1 MAKVRKGSALR
12 HFVLDHFGLIPFL
25 VFALFPAYFMILT
38 AFKQNGELYDL
49 DAIPFWLR
57 QGPTLDHFRFL
68 FGQTQFLHWL
78 LNSVLVAVVATG
90 ASFVISVMAAYSL
103 ARLRYR
109 GVNFLGTAI
118 FVIYLVPP
126 TLLFLPLGRVIYSLG
141 LADNVVSLM
150 ITYPTFLIPFST
162 WLLMG
167 YFRTVPREIEEC
179 AMVDGCGRIG
189 ALIRVVLP
197 VTVPGL
203 VCAILFSFTLSW
215 NEFIYAL
222 TFISQSTQKTATV
235 GVAAELVRGDVFH
248 WGEIMAG
255 ASTGSLP
262 IVLIYAFFLDY
273 YVAGLTA
280 GSVKG

>member
-1 MAKVRKGSALR
+1 MAKVRRGSPLR
-12 HFVLDHFGLIPFL
+12 QFVVDHFGVVPFL

-38 AFKQNGELYDL
+38 AFKHNSELYDL
-49 DAIPFWLR
+49 EAIPFWLR
-57 QGPTLDHFRFL
+57 EGVTLDHFRFL
-68 FGQTQFLHWL
+68 FGETKFLRWL
-78 LNSVLVAVVATG
+78 LNSVLVAVTATG

-103 ARLRYR
+103 ARLRFR

-118 FVIYLVPP
+118 FVVYLVPP
-126 TLLFLPLGRVIYSLG
+126 TLLFLPLGRVVYNLG
-141 LADNVVSLM
+141 LADNVVALM

-197 VTVPGL
+197 VAVPGL
-203 VCAILFSFTLSW
+203 ICAILFSFTLSW

-222 TFISQSTQKTATV
+222 VFLSSAATKTVPV
-235 GVAAELVRGDVFH
+235 GVVSELVRGDTFF
-248 WGEIMAG
+248 WGPLMAG
-255 ASTGSLP
+255 AL
-262 IVLIYAFFLDY
+262 L
-273 YVAGLTA
+273 
-280 GSVKG
+280 GSVPVAFIYSFFVEQYVSAMTGAVKG

>member
-1 MAKVRKGSALR
+1 MAKVRKGGSLR
-12 HFVLDHFGLIPFL
+12 HFIIDYFGLVPFL

-38 AFKQNGELYDL
+38 AFKYNSELYDL
-49 DAIPFWLR
+49 QAIPFWLR
-57 QGPTLDHFRFL
+57 EGFTLDHFRFL
-68 FGQTQFLHWL
+68 FLKTWFLRWL
-78 LNSVLVAVVATG
+78 LNSVMVAVISTG
-90 ASFVISVMAAYSL
+90 CSFVISVMAAYSL
-103 ARLRYR
+103 ARLRFR

-126 TLLFLPLGRVIYSLG
+126 TLLFLPLGRVIYNLG
-141 LADNVVSLM
+141 LADNVVSLI

-179 AMVDGCGRIG
+179 AMVDGCGRIT

-203 VCAILFSFTLSW
+203 ICAILFAFTLSW

-222 TFISQSTQKTATV
+222 TFISQTTQKTITV
-235 GVAAELVRGDVFH
+235 GVAAELIRGDVFH

-262 IVLIYAFFLDY
+262 IVLIYVFFLDY
-273 YVAGLTA
+273 YVVGLTA
-280 GSVKG
+280 GSIKG

>member
-1 MAKVRKGSALR
+1 MAKVRKGSSLR
-12 HFVLDHFGLIPFL
+12 RFIIDHFGLVPFL
-25 VFALFPAYFMILT
+25 LFALFPAYFMILT
-38 AFKQNGELYDL
+38 AFKHNSELYDL
-49 DAIPFWLR
+49 EAIPFWLR
-57 QGPTLDHFRFL
+57 EGVTLDHFRFL
-68 FGQTQFLHWL
+68 FFKTQFLRWL
-78 LNSVLVAVVATG
+78 LNSVMVAVVATG

-103 ARLRYR
+103 ARLRFR
-109 GVNFLGTAI
+109 GVNFLGIAI

-126 TLLFLPLGRVIYSLG
+126 TLLFLPLGRVVYNLG

-179 AMVDGCGRIG
+179 AMVDGCGRMG

-197 VTVPGL
+197 VTLPGL
-203 VCAILFSFTLSW
+203 ICAVLFAFTLSW

-222 TFISQSTQKTATV
+222 TFISQTTQKTATV

-262 IVLIYAFFLDY
+262 IVLIYVFFLDY
-273 YVAGLTA
+273 YVAGLAA

>member
-1 MAKVRKGSALR
+1 
-12 HFVLDHFGLIPFL
+12 
-25 VFALFPAYFMILT
+25 
-38 AFKQNGELYDL
+38 
-49 DAIPFWLR
+49 
-57 QGPTLDHFRFL
+57 
-68 FGQTQFLHWL
+68 
-78 LNSVLVAVVATG
+78 
-90 ASFVISVMAAYSL
+90 
-103 ARLRYR
+103 
-109 GVNFLGTAI
+109 VNFLGTAI

-126 TLLFLPLGRVIYSLG
+126 TLLFLPLGRVIYNIG
-141 LADNVVSLM
+141 LADNVLSLM

-203 VCAILFSFTLSW
+203 ICAVLFAFTLSW

-222 TFISQSTQKTATV
+222 TFISQTTQKTATV

-262 IVLIYAFFLDY
+262 IVLIYVFFLDY

-280 GSVKG
+280 GSIKG

>member
-1 MAKVRKGSALR
+1 MTKVRKGRALR
-12 HFVLDHFGLIPFL
+12 HFVLDHFGLVPFL

-38 AFKQNGELYDL
+38 AFKHNSELYDL
-49 DAIPFWLR
+49 QAIPFWLR
-57 QGPTLDHFRFL
+57 EGVTLDHFRYL
-68 FGQTQFLHWL
+68 FGKTYFLRWL
-78 LNSVLVAVVATG
+78 LNSVMVAVTATG
-90 ASFVISVMAAYSL
+90 FSFVISVMAAYSL
-103 ARLRYR
+103 ARLRFW
-109 GVNFLGTAI
+109 GVNFLATAI

-126 TLLFLPLGRVIYSLG
+126 TLLFLPLGRVIYEIG
-141 LADNVVSLM
+141 LADNVASLI

-203 VCAILFSFTLSW
+203 ICAILFSFTLSW

-222 TFISQSTQKTATV
+222 TFISQTTQKTATV
-235 GVAAELVRGDVFH
+235 GVAAELIRGDVFH

-262 IVLIYAFFLDY
+262 IVLIYVFFLDY

>member
-1 MAKVRKGSALR
+1 MAKVRKGGPLR
-12 HFVLDHFGLIPFL
+12 HFILDHFGLVPFL

-38 AFKQNGELYDL
+38 AFKQNAELYDL
-49 DAIPFWLR
+49 EAIPFWLR
-57 QGPTLDHFRFL
+57 EGPTLDHFRFL
-68 FGQTQFLHWL
+68 FLKTQFLRWL

-103 ARLRYR
+103 ARLRFR

-203 VCAILFSFTLSW
+203 ICAILFSFTLSW

>member
-1 MAKVRKGSALR
+1 MAKVRKGSPLR
-12 HFVLDHFGLIPFL
+12 RFIVDHFGLIPFL

-38 AFKQNGELYDL
+38 AFKHNSELYDL
-49 DAIPFWLR
+49 EAIPFWLR
-57 QGPTLDHFRFL
+57 EGVTLDHFRYL
-68 FGQTQFLHWL
+68 FGQTHFLRWL

-90 ASFVISVMAAYSL
+90 SSFVISVMAAYSL
-103 ARLRYR
+103 ARLRFW
-109 GVNFLGTAI
+109 GVNFLATAI

-126 TLLFLPLGRVIYSLG
+126 TLLFLPLGRVIYNMG

-203 VCAILFSFTLSW
+203 ICAILFAFTLSW

-222 TFISQSTQKTATV
+222 TFISQSTQKTTTV

-262 IVLIYAFFLDY
+262 IVFIYVFFLDY